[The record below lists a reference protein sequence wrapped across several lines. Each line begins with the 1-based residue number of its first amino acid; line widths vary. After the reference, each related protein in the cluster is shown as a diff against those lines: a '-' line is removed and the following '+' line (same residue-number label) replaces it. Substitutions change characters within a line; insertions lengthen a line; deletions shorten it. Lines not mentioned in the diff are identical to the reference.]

1 MQLQR
6 RQRNTMADIVFP
18 GMAAGGPLGQ
28 DYLPANYDLVLY
40 KGDYFSMTLTFKNP
54 DDSPMDLTG
63 YTAQCSIR
71 ATIGAAEG
79 FAAELTITPLQG
91 KVDVLFPSS
100 ITSDLSAG
108 DYVWDFQL
116 TNPDDNVRTY
126 FAGDVKVYGEITP

>member
-1 MQLQR
+1 
-6 RQRNTMADIVFP
+6 MADIVFP

-40 KGDYFSMTLTFKNP
+40 KGDFFSMTLTFNNP

-71 ATIGAAEG
+71 PTIGSTEAHN
-79 FAAELTITPLQG
+79 AELTITPLQG

-100 ITSDLSAG
+100 VTADLAAG
-108 DYVWDFQL
+108 DFVWDFQL
-116 TNPDDNVRTY
+116 TNPDDNVRTF
-126 FAGDVKVYGEITP
+126 FAGDVKVYGEITS